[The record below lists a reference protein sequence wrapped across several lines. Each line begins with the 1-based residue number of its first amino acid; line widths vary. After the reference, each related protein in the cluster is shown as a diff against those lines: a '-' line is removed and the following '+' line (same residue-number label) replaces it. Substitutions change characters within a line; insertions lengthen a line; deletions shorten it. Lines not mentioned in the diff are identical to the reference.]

1 MRRNM
6 AKQLQGHGKRID
18 ENSGRCPELV
28 GENLDW
34 ENCLIVNFMFG
45 ATPLFLSSTIC
56 VR

>member
-1 MRRNM
+1 M